1 LKPTPDDDPCM
12 DAAALREAVVDAKQS
27 ELDRLGSSKYL
38 VALTDAEITEANV
51 LSAVAVSE
59 ALARDTFEAYAAD
72 ETDDRARETFERV
85 ASQEADH
92 YERVCDRLGR
102 EPTVPDNPGA
112 MHGYL
117 RERSGTIERVAGGL
131 VGRPFVSQRT
141 HTQVI
146 GFYVN
151 EADQAGADLVRDLK
165 AETETELE
173 WGLDVLADTC
183 DADEDWERAQ
193 ATAEYVVQ
201 LAYDEYADALTELGV
216 NPKSTC

>member
-1 LKPTPDDDPCM
+1 M
-12 DAAALREAVVDAKQS
+12 DAEALREAVVDATQS

-38 VALTDAEITEANV
+38 IALTDADLTESTI
-51 LSAVAVSE
+51 LTAVARSE
-59 ALARDTFEAYAAD
+59 ALARDTFDAFAGEEPAD
-72 ETDDRARETFERV
+72 DARETFERV
-85 ASQEADH
+85 ASQEASH
-92 YERVCDRLGR
+92 YERVCERLGR
-102 EPTVPDNPGA
+102 EPAPPEHPGA

-117 RERSGTIERVAGGL
+117 RERSGTVERVAGGL
-131 VGRPFVSQRT
+131 LGRPLVSRRA

-151 EADQAGADLVRDLK
+151 EADTGGADLLRDLK

-173 WGLDVLADTC
+173 WGLDLLD
-183 DADEDWERAQ
+183 DACETDEDWERAR

-201 LAYDEYADALTELGV
+201 LAYDEYADSLTELGV